1 MTMGRRAL
9 LVRTTT
15 RIPGIRV
22 TLGFLLAMISCALPS
37 PSRAAWVNS
46 TTNQFQVGGK
56 LTEIV
61 PTLVSTAPGI
71 ANSPALVDPTCGTS
85 GTSLAV
91 VKGVKL
97 AGVDPVLYPTVLVV
111 SCIDKTVSTAS
122 RLNFINPITVT
133 GANGVVIV
141 AG

>member
-56 LTEIV
+56 LAEIV

-71 ANSPALVDPTCGTS
+71 ANSPALVDPTCPTIILQGNIPAV
-85 GTSLAV
+85 GTSLALV
-91 VKGVKL
+91 RGSKL
-97 AGVDPVLYPTVLVV
+97 AGVDPVLYPVVLVM
-111 SCIDKTVSTAS
+111 SCLDSGGSDATI
-122 RLNFINPITVT
+122 
-133 GANGVVIV
+133 
-141 AG
+141 